1 MTDTDPV
8 LESIYDALDR
18 GEPEAALRQAREALD
33 TEGEDPV
40 LRFLAGTALLE
51 LDRPEEAAEAFAQAL
66 TLDPEDAEFRAAHAL
81 ALFRACRFG
90 EAAAQAREAVEADP
104 RYAAAH
110 HALGLSL
117 EREERFQEAD
127 AAFTRAAEL
136 DPDAYPRPVRMS
148 REAFEAQVAA
158 AADLLPED
166 FRRHL
171 AQVAVSVEPLP
182 TEEVL
187 HDGTPPLDPELLGLF
202 VGVALPER
210 SFQGPGGDLPPRI
223 LLFQRNLERYAGEGE
238 EVLRDELRRTLY
250 HELAHYL
257 GFDEAQMAGMDLD

>member
-8 LESIYDALDR
+8 LESIYEALDR
-18 GEPEAALRQAREALD
+18 GEPEEALRQAREALD
-33 TEGEDPV
+33 AEGEDPV
-40 LRFLAGTALLE
+40 LLFLAGTSLLE
-51 LDRPEEAAEAFAQAL
+51 LDRPEEAAEAFARAVD
-66 TLDPEDAEFRAAHAL
+66 LDPEDAEFRASHAL
-81 ALFRACRFG
+81 ALFRACRFE
-90 EAAAQAREAVEADP
+90 EATAQAREAVEADP

-110 HALGLSL
+110 HALGLTL
-117 EREERFQEAD
+117 ERDGRFDEAD
-127 AAFTRAAEL
+127 QAFSRAAEL
-136 DPDAYPRPVRMS
+136 DSEGYPPPARMT

-171 AQVAVSVEPLP
+171 AQVAVTVEPLP
-182 TEEVL
+182 SDEIL
-187 HDGTPPLDPELLGLF
+187 QDGTPPLDPELLGLF

-223 LLFQRNLERYAGEGE
+223 LLFQRNLERYALGPQD
-238 EVLRDELRRTLY
+238 LRDELRRTLY

-257 GFDEAQMAGMDLD
+257 GFDEEQMAGMDLD

>member
-33 TEGEDPV
+33 AEGDDPV
-40 LRFLAGTALLE
+40 LLFLAGTALLE
-51 LDRPEEAAEAFAQAL
+51 LDRPEEAAEAFARAVE
-66 TLDPEDAEFRAAHAL
+66 LDPEDAEFRASLAL
-81 ALFRACRFG
+81 SLFRACRFE
-90 EAAAQAREAVEADP
+90 EATAQAREAVEADP
-104 RYAAAH
+104 RFAGAH
-110 HALGLSL
+110 HALGLAL
-117 EREERFQEAD
+117 EREGRFEEAD
-127 AAFTRAAEL
+127 QAFSRAAEI
-136 DPDAYPRPVRMS
+136 DAEGYSRPARMS
-148 REAFEAQVAA
+148 REAFETQVAA

-171 AQVAVSVEPLP
+171 AQVAVTVEPLP
-182 TEEVL
+182 SEEIL
-187 HDGTPPLDPELLGLF
+187 RDGTPPLDPELLGLF

-210 SFQGPGGDLPPRI
+210 SFQGPGGELPPRI
-223 LLFQRNLERYAGEGE
+223 LLFQRNLERYALGDQE
-238 EVLRDELRRTLY
+238 LLDELRRTLY

>member
-33 TEGEDPV
+33 AEGDDPV
-40 LRFLAGTALLE
+40 LLFLAGTALQE
-51 LDRPEEAAEAFAQAL
+51 LDRPEEAAEAFGRAVEM
-66 TLDPEDAEFRAAHAL
+66 DPEDAEFRASHAL
-81 ALFRACRFG
+81 ALFRACRFE

-104 RYAAAH
+104 RYAGAQH
-110 HALGLSL
+110 VLGLSL
-117 EREERFQEAD
+117 EREARFEEAD
-127 AAFTRAAEL
+127 AAFARAAEL
-136 DPDAYPRPVRMS
+136 DSEGYARPERLS

-171 AQVAVSVEPLP
+171 GQVAVTVEPLP
-182 TEEVL
+182 SEEVL
-187 HDGTPPLDPELLGLF
+187 RDGTPPLDPELLGLF

-210 SFQGPGGDLPPRI
+210 SFQGPGGELPPRI
-223 LLFQRNLERYAGEGE
+223 LLFQRNLERYA
-238 EVLRDELRRTLY
+238 LDAQDLLDELRRTLY

-257 GFDEAQMAGMDLD
+257 GFDEEQMAGMDLD

>member
-18 GEPEAALRQAREALD
+18 GDPEAALAQAREALRA
-33 TEGEDPV
+33 EGEDPV
-40 LRFLAGTALLE
+40 LRFLSGTSLLA
-51 LDRPEEAAEAFAQAL
+51 LDRPEEAAEELARAVE
-66 TLDPEDAEFRAAHAL
+66 LDPEDAEFRASAAL

-104 RYAAAH
+104 RYAEARH
-110 HALGLSL
+110 VLGLTL
-117 EREERFQEAD
+117 EREGRFADAD
-127 AAFTRAAEL
+127 AAFERAAAL
-136 DPDAYPRPVRMS
+136 DPEAFPSPVRLT

-158 AADLLPED
+158 ASDLLPDD

-171 AQVAVSVEPLP
+171 AQVAVTVEPLP
-182 TEEVL
+182 SDEVL
-187 HDGTPPLDPELLGLF
+187 QDGTPPLDPELLGLF

-210 SFQGPGGDLPPRI
+210 TFQGPGGELPPRI
-223 LLFQRNLERYAGEGE
+223 LLFQRNLERYATDGAT
-238 EVLRDELRRTLY
+238 LRDELRRTLY

-257 GFDEAQMAGMDLD
+257 GFDEEEMAGMDLD